1 MEQSAATTKENKF
14 GKMMH
19 TLWETTKS
27 DLTTKN
33 SDFKYIA
40 IKMGIIALSIIVS
53 LFWAPF
59 SYVVLLEAIVFSCFQ
74 LDGRALYYIVFI
86 MPFMQVFRCNLS
98 DTYFLLYV
106 CAAIVLT
113 LGVKLII
120 DLIKKQKKINWFFT
134 ISFVV
139 LLIYFSIPRGNGS
152 AALRYWGSI
161 VIGMAILFVA
171 YYYKKDLDFKE
182 LVFSFVLGFLFS
194 CFLEVFRDVSRMPSL
209 IEDFYSYGRRFTAG
223 YINPNVLMGEGAIC
237 LALVMTLFLNGKL
250 RVLFYPVFVIIT
262 VCVLST
268 LSKIGL
274 AVVLF
279 SYGVFLI
286 MLCARKWNKSRA
298 IKIAVSVVLMIAT
311 LGICHTQVEK
321 CLGRFQDS
329 LKDPSEI
336 TGIVNRDTTNDN
348 VVIIG
353 GKEVN
358 LTEISTGRFD
368 IWKSYFKKIFESPK
382 NAIFGCGIGAPF
394 IGEWQG
400 GYTWQPHNTFIQALY
415 YVGILGYLLMITW
428 FISSIDKEKLKK
440 FNWYGLLTVF
450 ATGIYLCDLEF
461 FSFRLG
467 IYILLICYGFVSE
480 KEAFILD
487 EKEDIVELI
496 DEQEYRIPKKI
507 HYIWLGGKPL
517 PKIAEECIKSW
528 QKYCPD
534 YEIKR
539 WDESNLDIDCCQ
551 YCREAYDAK
560 KYAFASDVLRF
571 DVLATEGG
579 IYLDIDVE
587 LLKPLD
593 DLLVHRCFM
602 GFEYKNALNPGL
614 IMGSEIGNDVII
626 DIFNSYKDSRFVKK
640 NGEYDLTTVCTRVT
654 NYMVKNG
661 LLLNNTNQKVVGVAV
676 FPTEYFCPL
685 SPITN
690 KKEITENS
698 YAMHLYY
705 ASWLSKKAKMKKIVK
720 KTLNFVTN
728 GYFGIVLAKLKSNKA
743 KA

>member
-14 GKMMH
+14 GKMMRS
-19 TLWETTKS
+19 LWETTKS

-33 SDFKYIA
+33 PDFKYIA

-86 MPFMQVFRCNLS
+86 MPFMQVFRCKPS

-106 CAAIVLT
+106 CVAVVLT
-113 LGVKLII
+113 LGVKLLI
-120 DLIKKQKKINWFFT
+120 DLIKKKKKINWFFT

-139 LLIYFSIPRGNGS
+139 LLIYFSIPRGNGAS
-152 AALRYWGSI
+152 ALRYWGSI

-171 YYYKKDLDFKE
+171 YYYGKDLDFKE

-194 CFLEVFRDVSRMPSL
+194 CFLEVFRDVSRMPTL
-209 IEDFYSYGRRFTAG
+209 IENFYSYGRKFTAG

-250 RVLFYPVFVIIT
+250 RVLFYPSFVIIT
-262 VCVLST
+262 VCILST
-268 LSKIGL
+268 LSKVGL
-274 AVVLF
+274 LVVLF
-279 SYGVFLI
+279 SYVVFLI

-298 IKIAVSVVLMIAT
+298 IKIAISVVLMIAT
-311 LGICHTQVEK
+311 LGVCHTQVEK
-321 CLGRFQDS
+321 CMGRFQDS
-329 LKDPSEI
+329 MKDPSEI
-336 TGIVNRDTTNDN
+336 TEIINRDTTNDN

-368 IWKSYFKKIFESPK
+368 IWKSYFKKILESSQ
-382 NAIFGCGIGAPF
+382 NTIFGCGIGAPF

-400 GYTWQPHNTFIQALY
+400 EYTWQPHNTFIQALY
-415 YVGILGYLLMITW
+415 YVGVFGYLLMIIW
-428 FISSIDKEKLKK
+428 FISAIDKEKLKK
-440 FNWYGLLTVF
+440 FNWYGLLVVF
-450 ATGIYLCDLEF
+450 VTGIYLCDAEF

-467 IYILLICYGFVSE
+467 IYILIICYGFISE
-480 KEAFILD
+480 KESFILA
-487 EKEDIVELI
+487 EKEDTARLI
-496 DEQEYRIPKKI
+496 DEQECRIPKKI

-517 PKIAEECIKSW
+517 PKIAEKCIKSW
-528 QKYCPD
+528 QKHCPD

-571 DVLATEGG
+571 DMLYKEGG
-579 IYLDIDVE
+579 IYLDTDVE
-587 LLKPLD
+587 LLKPID
-593 DLLVHRCFM
+593 ELLSNTCFM
-602 GFEYKNALNPGL
+602 GFETKEKVAPGL
-614 IMGSEIGNDVII
+614 ILGSIPKCNAINDLYEL
-626 DIFNSYKDSRFVKK
+626 YKKDKFVKDDGTF
-640 NGEYDLTTVCTRVT
+640 NLDTICTRTTDNLLDRGLVLDNTKQIIGGVT
-654 NYMVKNG
+654 IY
-661 LLLNNTNQKVVGVAV
+661 
-676 FPTEYFCPL
+676 PTEYFCPL

-690 KKEITENS
+690 KKDITSNT
-698 YAMHLYY
+698 YAIHWYY
-705 ASWLSKKAKMKKIVK
+705 SSWYNKKAKIKKAMKKIA
-720 KTLNFVTN
+720 NFITN
-728 GYFGIVLAKLKSNKA
+728 GWFGIVLYKIKQRRISN
-743 KA
+743 